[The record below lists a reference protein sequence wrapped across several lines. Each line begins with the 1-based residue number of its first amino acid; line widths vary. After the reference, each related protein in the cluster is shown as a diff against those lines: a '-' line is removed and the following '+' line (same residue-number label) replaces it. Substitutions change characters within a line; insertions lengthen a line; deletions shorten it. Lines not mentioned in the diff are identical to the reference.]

1 MHGHLRITEFRKRG
15 TSVASATSKFACCR
29 MCARLQDHCD
39 GRVSSNRLLP
49 ARKKKEKHEAD
60 KNCLSSGP
68 RPKAHTRGH
77 PCRECWRQAG
87 RTRPL
92 ARHAPGA
99 CHQQGTSRLHPS
111 LAVQAGL
118 FRRGASFT
126 IACLPFSP
134 LSLRTHRHRHLH
146 CHASTGPRCRKSE
159 RRRSESDI

>member
-1 MHGHLRITEFRKRG
+1 MHGHLCIMEFRKRG

-49 ARKKKEKHEAD
+49 ARKKKEKHKAD
-60 KNCLSSGP
+60 RNCLSSRP

-99 CHQQGTSRLHPS
+99 CHQQGASRHVHIRERLHRLVDQGFGPPHVTTCCRCYALNVSAPAS
-111 LAVQAGL
+111 LS
-118 FRRGASFT
+118 RRTTCPCPVSKLVVET
-126 IACLPFSP
+126 L
-134 LSLRTHRHRHLH
+134 
-146 CHASTGPRCRKSE
+146 
-159 RRRSESDI
+159 